1 MVLVFDLPQEILR
14 KQRNESNKQL
24 NQRRKPMYTIRSSSP
39 IRSILYANAIF
50 SGVSGLLFVIAS
62 QPIARFLG
70 INMPWVILILGIG
83 LVGYA
88 ALLYL
93 NASRPEISRS
103 FVLFA
108 VVADSVWV
116 LLSIILLLTN
126 WVPFTVSG
134 KWVVGILAALVDV
147 FAMLQFFEWRKM

>member
-1 MVLVFDLPQEILR
+1 MDLPDFLIGMTLI
-14 KQRNESNKQL
+14 
-24 NQRRKPMYTIRSSSP
+24 NQKEKPMDAIRNSSP

-50 SGVSGLLFVIAS
+50 SGVSGLLFIIAS

-70 INMPWVILILGIG
+70 INMPLAILMLGVG

-126 WVPFTVSG
+126 WLPLTASG
-134 KWVVGILAALVDV
+134 RWAIGIVAAMVDV
-147 FAMLQFFEWRKM
+147 FATLQFFEWRKM